1 MKRFILIIILLMCF
15 STACFYALAGGS
27 KEEEDV
33 VKIAFL
39 SHTYEPWNNK
49 LQEQAN
55 TFMELNPNVE
65 IEYSYVMH
73 ADLFSKLIS
82 SLEAGTAANVIGVFG
97 PWMPKL
103 VNGDFLAPASSVVAQ
118 DIKNN
123 YADFGIDAVTYNNK
137 IYGHIQHVGMVAP
150 VVNPDLF
157 EELGEEIP
165 DTWSGFVKLAD
176 KYSYME
182 DMVITALEPAGDSL
196 VLQWATVLRSF
207 GGEMLTKDLKK
218 AAFNSPEGLAA
229 TKAYVKLANPAFI
242 GTDEVSAFILGK
254 AGLVLD
260 GSWARTFYEESTVLK
275 HFYTTIPPRE
285 KFRRIASYVWLWV
298 VNADAS
304 EAQKHA
310 SWDFV
315 QFLSNDENYLDMA
328 KTIGFVPFRKS
339 NIKDLSDDQWVK
351 GFADSTEYAFIYY
364 ERIENWEEVE
374 TVLRRELERAIAD
387 EITVEKAL
395 INAEVNMNKLLK

>member
-1 MKRFILIIILLMCF
+1 
-15 STACFYALAGGS
+15 
-27 KEEEDV
+27 
-33 VKIAFL
+33 
-39 SHTYEPWNNK
+39 
-49 LQEQAN
+49 
-55 TFMELNPNVE
+55 MELNPNVE

-73 ADLFSKLIS
+73 ADLYSKLIS

-103 VNGDFLAPASSVVAQ
+103 VNGGFLAPAPSVVAQ

-157 EELGEEIP
+157 EELGEEVP

-260 GSWARTFYEESTVLK
+260 GPWARTFYEDSTVLK
-275 HFYTTIPPRE
+275 HFYTTIPPQE

-304 EAQKHA
+304 EAQKNA
-310 SWDFV
+310 SWDFA

-328 KTIGFVPFRKS
+328 ITIGFVPFRKS
-339 NIKDLSDDQWVK
+339 NIKDLSEDQWVK

-374 TVLRRELERAIAD
+374 TILRRELERAIAE
-387 EITVEKAL
+387 EITAEEAL
-395 INAEVNMNKLLK
+395 DNAEVNMNKLLK